1 MEHLSKPVQQTTKPV
16 QQTSK
21 PVQQT
26 SKPLQVVLLGKTG
39 AGKSATGNTILRRK
53 YFISKKSSKSVT
65 ADIEKQNVT
74 IEGTDLVVY
83 DTPGFCIPDQP
94 EEQIQEKFQDVL
106 KLTSS
111 GPRVFL
117 LVVKTDRL
125 TEEEMRVISKVE
137 DLLGES
143 LLKQTWILFTRGDEL
158 EDQTIEELIAESDDL
173 TEVMRK
179 YAGRYHVF
187 NNKSGDPEQVK
198 SLLEKTSI
206 CLNSTV
212 SRSSSIRNLP
222 ERRIVL
228 LGKSG
233 VGKSAT
239 GNTILGVGKSAT
251 GNPIL
256 GVGKSATGNTILGVG
271 KSATGNTIL
280 GVGKSA
286 TGNTILGVG
295 KSATGNTILGVGK
308 SATGNTILGV
318 GKSAT
323 GNPIL
328 GVGKSATGNPILG
341 VGKSATGNTILG
353 GRSFHSEQSSSSVTC
368 KTEMKQAA
376 VDGRDV
382 SVVDTPGL
390 FDTQLTAEELTC
402 EFGRSIYESSPGPH
416 AFLIVLR
423 VDDRFTEQE
432 KKAFEILESLFGSG
446 LAKHAIILFTHGDA
460 LEGNGVEKLIGGNR
474 DLSRLVEQCGGRYHV
489 LNNKARGNRDQVT
502 ELMEK
507 IDRMVEE
514 NGGTCYTNEMFEDA
528 ARIKKEEEERME
540 REMERIE
547 RMMERIQREE
557 EEERMER
564 IMEWMERIQREEE
577 EREMERIERMM
588 ERIQREEEER
598 MEREMERIERM
609 MERIQREE
617 ERMEREEEER
627 IQRERIQKER
637 ERSKQDDKI
646 CEIM

>member
-1 MEHLSKPVQQTTKPV
+1 MAHLSKPVE
-16 QQTSK
+16 
-21 PVQQT
+21 QT

-39 AGKSATGNTILRRK
+39 AGKSATGNTILGRNN
-53 YFISKKSSKSVT
+53 FLSKKSSKSVT

-74 IEGTDLVVY
+74 IEGIDLVVF
-83 DTPGFCIPDQP
+83 DTPGFCDPDRP
-94 EEQIQEKFQDVL
+94 EEQIQEKFQNVL
-106 KLTSS
+106 KLTSP

-125 TEEEMRVISKVE
+125 TAEEKRVISKVE

-158 EDQTIEELIAESDDL
+158 EDQTIEEFIAESDDL

-179 YAGRYHVF
+179 YGGRYHVF

-198 SLLEKTSI
+198 SLLEMTSI
-206 CLNSTV
+206 CLNSTL
-212 SRSSSIRNLP
+212 SRNLP

-239 GNTILGVGKSAT
+239 GNTILD
-251 GNPIL
+251 GND
-256 GVGKSATGNTILGVG
+256 
-271 KSATGNTIL
+271 
-280 GVGKSA
+280 
-286 TGNTILGVG
+286 
-295 KSATGNTILGVGK
+295 
-308 SATGNTILGV
+308 
-318 GKSAT
+318 
-323 GNPIL
+323 
-328 GVGKSATGNPILG
+328 
-341 VGKSATGNTILG
+341 
-353 GRSFHSEQSSSSVTC
+353 FHSEQSSSSVTH

-382 SVVDTPGL
+382 HVVDTPGL
-390 FDTQLTAEELTC
+390 FDTELTAEELTC
-402 EFGRSIYESSPGPH
+402 EIGRSIYESSPGPH

-432 KKAFEILESLFGSG
+432 KRAFEILESLFGSG
-446 LAKHAIILFTHGDA
+446 LAKRAIILFTHGDA

-528 ARIKKEEEERME
+528 ARIKKEEEERLQRE
-540 REMERIE
+540 EERIQREEERIQREEERIQREEEERIQREMEWIE

-564 IMEWMERIQREEE
+564 ETRERAN
-577 EREMERIERMM
+577 M
-588 ERIQREEEER
+588 EER
-598 MEREMERIERM
+598 MERE
-609 MERIQREE
+609 
-617 ERMEREEEER
+617 RMERER
-627 IQRERIQKER
+627 RREVKTR
-637 ERSKQDDKI
+637 
-646 CEIM
+646 